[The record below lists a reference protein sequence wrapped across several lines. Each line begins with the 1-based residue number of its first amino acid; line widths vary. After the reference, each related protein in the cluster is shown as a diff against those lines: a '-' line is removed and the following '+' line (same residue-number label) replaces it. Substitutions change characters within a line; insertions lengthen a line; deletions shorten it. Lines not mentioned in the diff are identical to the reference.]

1 MARHFLGL
9 YLLIVVTLA
18 VVSWGQDRLLQAYSN
33 PDATEEKPTAAVM
46 AVVAD
51 RLQGVPSAGWK
62 SLVAGVAARTGVD
75 MELFASGEI
84 AGRGT
89 LERLNRGENAYMQS
103 SAGDAWVLKRID
115 AEHVLALRSP
125 DPPRWRGALEWG
137 LTILFYAAIALV
149 LMVWIWPL
157 TRDLRALEKAAA
169 QYGNRNWRF
178 AAAIKPRSQ
187 IYPLAE
193 TFRRMAARIDGLIA
207 SHQEMSNAVSHEIK
221 TPLSRMQFE
230 IELAQH
236 AGSVAEVRNSLANI
250 KTDIDAIDGL
260 VKATLGYAILERAD
274 LALNLCEHNFTSLIP
289 AIVESVK
296 HDMRP
301 EIAITT
307 KLQPDADRVVC
318 DVHLFETVLRNLLYN
333 AGRYAAARIS
343 VTFTSRDGSNELLVE
358 DDGPGIPERERG
370 RVFQS
375 FVQLEPS
382 AGKKVGYG
390 LGLAIVKRAIEWH
403 GGQVHIDSSALGGAL
418 VCARWPA
425 APSGSR

>member
-1 MARHFLGL
+1 MARHFAGL

-33 PDATEEKPTAAVM
+33 PDAAEEKPTAAVM
-46 AVVAD
+46 TILAD
-51 RLQGVPSAGWK
+51 RLHGVPPDSWK
-62 SLVAGVAARTGVD
+62 SLIAGIAGRTGVD
-75 MELFASGEI
+75 MEIFATGEI

-89 LERLNRGENAYMQS
+89 LERLSRGENAYMQS
-103 SAGDAWVLKRID
+103 SAGDSWVLKRID
-115 AEHVLALRSP
+115 ADHVLALRSP
-125 DPPRWRGALEWG
+125 GPPGRRDALEWG

-149 LMVWIWPL
+149 LMFWIWPL
-157 TRDLRALEKAAA
+157 TRDLRVLEKAAA

-178 AAAIKPRSQ
+178 AAVIKPHSQ

-207 SHQEMSNAVSHEIK
+207 SHNDMSNAVSHEIK

-236 AGSVAEVRNSLANI
+236 AGSVAEIRNSLTNI

-274 LALNLCEHNFTSLIP
+274 LSLNLSEHNFTRLIP

-296 HDMRP
+296 HGTRP
-301 EIAITT
+301 EITFTA
-307 KLQPDADRVVC
+307 KVQRDADHVVC
-318 DVHLFETVLRNLLYN
+318 DVHLFETVLKNLLYN
-333 AGRYAAARIS
+333 ASRHAAGQVS
-343 VTFTSRDGSNELLVE
+343 VTFTSREGLNELLVE
-358 DDGPGIPERERG
+358 DDGPGIPAGERS

-375 FVQLEPS
+375 FVQLDPS
-382 AGKKVGYG
+382 VGRKVGYG

-403 GGQVHIDSSALGGAL
+403 GGQVHISDSALGGAL
-418 VCARWPA
+418 VCANWPV
-425 APSGSR
+425 APSGTR